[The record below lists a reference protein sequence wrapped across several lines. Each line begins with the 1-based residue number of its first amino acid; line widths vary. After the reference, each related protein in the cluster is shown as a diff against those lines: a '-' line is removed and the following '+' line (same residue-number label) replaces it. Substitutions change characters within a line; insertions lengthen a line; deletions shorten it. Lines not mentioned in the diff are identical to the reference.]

1 MMDESM
7 NFAKRSICKA
17 LPILALVMATSLPV
31 SAQEVKIGV
40 VNINVL
46 MEQAPQAQVAM
57 EALQEEFAPRQRT
70 ILAKQKEF
78 EDLAAK
84 AQRDAAVM
92 GETERRNT
100 ESELRDLQRDLQR
113 MQEEFREDLN
123 LRRNEEIGNLQ
134 RSLLKEVQDYAESA
148 GFDLIMGDG
157 VLYASSAVN
166 ITEAVLESMQKN
178 FEESGGSDS
187 GDTGD
192 R

>member
-1 MMDESM
+1 M
-7 NFAKRSICKA
+7 NFAKRSMYKA
-17 LPILALVMATSLPV
+17 RVALAALALATAFSMPA

-57 EALQEEFAPRQRT
+57 DALQEEFAPRQRT

-100 ESELRDLQRDLQR
+100 ESELRDRQRDLQR

-134 RSLLKEVQDYAESA
+134 RSLLKEVQDYAEAA

-166 ITEAVLESMQKN
+166 ITEAVLEAMQKN
-178 FEESGGSDS
+178 FEDSGGSD
-187 GDTGD
+187 TGD